1 MNMIEVRN
9 VSMRFNMAKEKH
21 ESLKEYFL
29 AAVQGKLQFEEFY
42 ALRDVSFAA
51 RPGTVHALCG
61 ENGAGKSGQRRCMER
76 LLR

>member
-29 AAVQGKLQFEEFY
+29 AAIQGKLQFEEFY
-42 ALRDVSFAA
+42 ALRDVSFDVEK
-51 RPGTVHALCG
+51 GDCYGLIG
-61 ENGAGKSGQRRCMER
+61 LNG
-76 LLR
+76 